1 MDYYKK
7 LQEKYLYDEDTIYYL
22 RKIIPILIRYYGS
35 NVEDIIYSAIMNC
48 EIHVRKSIDENIN
61 DYMNKY
67 YNLNKEWNIPSLV
80 VGFYH
85 NQLIKENGVVI
96 AKPIIYINPSI
107 YEEKFHFSWNED
119 NLTKLT
125 HEICH
130 LIKNFN
136 RLTRNGNYIIDNI
149 GLSKDVYFDK
159 PDCDELEFIESV
171 NVGIEEANNSYDED
185 IIMRM
190 LTLKKKNSYYN
201 DLLVLMKSLRKYR
214 DIDKIIFIAQFSNSD
229 IFVDYLGK
237 INSKILIDNFEYLY
251 NLELQPVSIIYD
263 SSKKEELERKRNNII
278 NNIKAFINNYKENV
292 VIDDK
297 FIIKSNSVLY
307 YDKVF
312 NKKKM
317 LTKNNYR

>member
-22 RKIIPILIRYYGS
+22 KKIIPILIRYYGS

-48 EIHVRKSIDENIN
+48 EIHVRKSIDENIY

-107 YEEKFHFSWNED
+107 YEEKFHFSWSED

-263 SSKKEELERKRNNII
+263 SSKKEELEKKRDNII
-278 NNIKAFINNYKENV
+278 NNIKAFINNYKENI
-292 VIDDK
+292 VIDNK
-297 FIIKSNSVLY
+297 FIIKSSSVLY

>member
-22 RKIIPILIRYYGS
+22 KKIIPILIRYYGS

-48 EIHVRKSIDENIN
+48 EIHVRKSIDENIY

-107 YEEKFHFSWNED
+107 YEEKFHFSWSED

-263 SSKKEELERKRNNII
+263 SSKKEELERKRDNII
-278 NNIKAFINNYKENV
+278 NNIKAFINNYKENI
-292 VIDDK
+292 VIDNK
-297 FIIKSNSVLY
+297 FIIKSSSVLY

>member
-85 NQLIKENGVVI
+85 NQLIKENGIVI

-107 YEEKFHFSWNED
+107 YEEKFHFSWSED

-263 SSKKEELERKRNNII
+263 SSKKEELERKRDNII
-278 NNIKAFINNYKENV
+278 NNIKAFINNYKENI

-297 FIIKSNSVLY
+297 FIIKSSSVLY
-307 YDKVF
+307 YDKLF
-312 NKKKM
+312 NKKKI
-317 LTKNNYR
+317 LAKNTYR